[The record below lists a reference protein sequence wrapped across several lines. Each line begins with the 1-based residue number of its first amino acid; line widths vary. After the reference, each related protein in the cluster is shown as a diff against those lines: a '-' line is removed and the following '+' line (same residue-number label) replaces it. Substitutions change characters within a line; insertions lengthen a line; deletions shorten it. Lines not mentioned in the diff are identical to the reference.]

1 MTTENR
7 ETFLNRITPILPP
20 SEILDIEVA
29 YALTKDAHR
38 GQTRKTLDSQGVPV
52 RYFEHLRDATLVLT
66 DDLEIIERNMIL
78 GCMLHDGPEDTKNIH
93 AQMIEHLF
101 GKEVAQMVKLLTKNP
116 KEGYYDRL
124 MKHGTWETLFVKGC
138 DNLSNLRTLEGCD
151 REFQVKTCKQSRE
164 KIMPLMGRLT
174 IIAPQLYRGSA
185 NKLASLIYAASGKYS

>member
-29 YALTKDAHR
+29 YALIKDAHR
-38 GQTRKTLDSQGVPV
+38 GQERKQLDEYGNPV

-66 DDLEIIERNMIL
+66 DDLEIIERNLIL
-78 GCMLHDGPEDTKNIH
+78 GCMLHDTLEDTKNIH

-124 MKHGTWETLFVKGC
+124 MKHGTWQTLFVKGC
-138 DNLSNLRTLEGCD
+138 DNLSNLRTLDGCS

-164 KIMPLMGRLT
+164 KIMPLMGRLAF
-174 IIAPQLYRGSA
+174 IAPELYRGSA
-185 NKLASLIYAASGKYS
+185 KKLASLIYAASGKYI